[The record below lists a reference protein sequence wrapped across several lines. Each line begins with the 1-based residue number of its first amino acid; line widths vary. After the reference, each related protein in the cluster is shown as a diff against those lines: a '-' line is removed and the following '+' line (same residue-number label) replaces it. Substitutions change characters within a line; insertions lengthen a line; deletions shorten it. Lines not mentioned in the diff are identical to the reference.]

1 MVKCRKDINH
11 YAINVRGLLMI
22 TMIIF
27 IIFFIIILL
36 LCISLY
42 GFYVKYTLSR
52 FLISVRKGRNKIIF
66 MSLLCAIML
75 VCDGLSNHIF
85 NLLQEQV
92 VRSNMGHVMISKNE
106 PVENVIDSPLYIIN
120 RHEIMAIMRDD
131 LYLKDKIDFIS
142 EQLLF
147 SGIVV
152 NCSNQRAINFSGMG
166 ISPESSIKIGAF
178 DLTVSGSELSNID
191 IKGITLDKKLADSI
205 KVAYGDI
212 VKLIFIND
220 RYEKIEFI
228 THVRGVFISEMKGNE
243 YGTIKIPFEMVN
255 NFFGANVVSKIN
267 IILKNNEDINSVIA
281 NIKNRDEI
289 KNFDFK
295 VDSWVDSNNDIK
307 SIIYFLY
314 YNLFFLKVIFAIF
327 SFFLINRI
335 ISNSVDSSIED
346 ISILNNLG
354 MWRSYFCRIF
364 LLEGLFIGFV
374 ISGLS
379 LVIAMFFSFLINISL
394 IHMPLS
400 TGESYQLFVLWSDE
414 YSYMYTVL
422 LLISSFIASIH
433 PAIKA
438 VKSQHSV

>member
-1 MVKCRKDINH
+1 MN
-11 YAINVRGLLMI
+11 

-27 IIFFIIILL
+27 IVFFIIILL
-36 LCISLY
+36 LCISLH
-42 GFYVKYTLSR
+42 GFYIKYTLSR
-52 FLISVRKGRNKIIF
+52 FLISLRKGVGKIIF
-66 MSLLCAIML
+66 ISLLCAIML
-75 VCDGLSNHIF
+75 VCDGVSNHIF

-92 VRSNMGHVMISKNE
+92 VRSNTGHVMISKKESIKNAI
-106 PVENVIDSPLYIIN
+106 NSPLYIPN
-120 RHEIMAIMRDD
+120 RHEIVTIMQDD

-147 SGIVV
+147 SGIIV

-205 KVAYGDI
+205 KVAYGDV

-220 RYEKIEFI
+220 KHEKIEFI

-267 IILKNNEDINSVIA
+267 IILKNSEDVNSVIA
-281 NIKNRDEI
+281 NIKNRDVI
-289 KNFDFK
+289 KNLDFK
-295 VDSWVDSNNDIK
+295 VDSWVESNNDIK

-314 YNLFFLKVIFAIF
+314 YNLFFLKVILVIF
-327 SFFLINRI
+327 SCFLINRI
-335 ISNSVDSSIED
+335 ISSSVDSSIED

-364 LLEGLFIGFV
+364 LLEGLFIGLV
-374 ISGLS
+374 ISSLS
-379 LVIAMFFSFLINISL
+379 LVIAMFFSFLINMSL

-414 YSYMYTVL
+414 YNYMYTAL

-438 VKSQHSV
+438 IKSQHSV